1 MIQKKATGP
10 PSFIFTK
17 SSIKESLKI
26 PFCGTIIKQFRSNQE
41 DLVLYPNQT
50 KSKSKPEHLSLYPYQ
65 NYFPSKSED
74 QMYLCNK
81 SSRSNPEP
89 PPPIPF
95 TKWNLTVFHR
105 PRSLPLNKPRLSYFR
120 PRQGGHSPTHTKKK
134 TPDDSSVWIY
144 KTPAARQRPRTGTT
158 HTTGRRYG
166 LVRALLVPA
175 LSLDTLISLR
185 WEPGRQILHG
195 EL

>member
-41 DLVLYPNQT
+41 DLVLYRNQT
-50 KSKSKPEHLSLYPYQ
+50 KSMSKPEHLSLYPYQ

-81 SSRSNPEP
+81 SSRP

-134 TPDDSSVWIY
+134 RQMNLQNSGRST
-144 KTPAARQRPRTGTT
+144 AASYWYNSHDRKA
-158 HTTGRRYG
+158 
-166 LVRALLVPA
+166 VRAG
-175 LSLDTLISLR
+175 
-185 WEPGRQILHG
+185 PGSPRPCPVTRYID
-195 EL
+195 

>member
-41 DLVLYPNQT
+41 DLVLYRNQT
-50 KSKSKPEHLSLYPYQ
+50 KSMSKPEHLSLYPYQ

-89 PPPIPF
+89 PNPPPLPLPF

-134 TPDDSSVWIY
+134 RQMTAAYESTKLRPLDS
-144 KTPAARQRPRTGTT
+144 
-158 HTTGRRYG
+158 G
-166 LVRALLVPA
+166 LVLVQLTRQEGGTGWSG
-175 LSLDTLISLR
+175 LSSSL
-185 WEPGRQILHG
+185 PCH
-195 EL
+195 